1 MEPRLLFS
9 EAKKEMA
16 MADHIATVTLP
27 LIRDKK
33 VFLSV
38 LQHANS
44 SVNGA
49 IRSYLLLQK
58 DKRRLRMV
66 PSSEEIV
73 RQLFFETFM
82 EDLDVTIREKME
94 LDEINDVV
102 AAHNKS
108 QAELKRGEEYVI
120 VLPNFNTVTVNQNQI
135 KRYLSSTKNF
145 ISKVERGMD

>member
-33 VFLSV
+33 IFLSV

-44 SVNGA
+44 SINGA

-94 LDEINDVV
+94 LDEINEVV
-102 AAHNKS
+102 IAHNRS

-135 KRYLSSTKNF
+135 KRYLSLAKNF
-145 ISKVERGMD
+145 ISKVERGIN

>member
-38 LQHANS
+38 LQHANGS
-44 SVNGA
+44 INGA
-49 IRSYLLLQK
+49 IKAYLLLQK

-102 AAHNKS
+102 IAHNKS

-120 VLPNFNTVTVNQNQI
+120 VLPNFSTVTVNQSQI